1 MKDEFLVSAERIV
14 NENREKI
21 KYFLESESVLC
32 DDELENC
39 ASSRTILR
47 KVPEAISNI
56 FGISDSIVQRA
67 EFDVGREYRGVF
79 YKTTDNISLDTIKGI
94 MKTRYE

>member
-21 KYFLESESVLC
+21 KYFLESESVLF

-39 ASSRTILR
+39 AS
-47 KVPEAISNI
+47 
-56 FGISDSIVQRA
+56 
-67 EFDVGREYRGVF
+67 
-79 YKTTDNISLDTIKGI
+79 
-94 MKTRYE
+94 

>member
-1 MKDEFLVSAERIV
+1 MSNAV
-14 NENREKI
+14 
-21 KYFLESESVLC
+21 
-32 DDELENC
+32 
-39 ASSRTILR
+39 RTIPIR
-47 KVPEAISNI
+47 KII

>member
-1 MKDEFLVSAERIV
+1 M
-14 NENREKI
+14 
-21 KYFLESESVLC
+21 
-32 DDELENC
+32 
-39 ASSRTILR
+39 
-47 KVPEAISNI
+47 PEAISNI
-56 FGISDSIVQRA
+56 LGISDSIVQRA

>member
-1 MKDEFLVSAERIV
+1 M
-14 NENREKI
+14 
-21 KYFLESESVLC
+21 
-32 DDELENC
+32 
-39 ASSRTILR
+39 
-47 KVPEAISNI
+47 PEAISNI